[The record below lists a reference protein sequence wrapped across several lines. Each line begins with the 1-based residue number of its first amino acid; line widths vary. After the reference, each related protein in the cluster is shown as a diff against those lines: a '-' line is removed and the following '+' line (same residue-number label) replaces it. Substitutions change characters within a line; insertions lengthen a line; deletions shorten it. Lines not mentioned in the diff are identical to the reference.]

1 MLSVHVLNL
10 VHCDMHSTSKLPQ
23 LMKIIKILIICSS
36 LKVRNTLLFERRS
49 ILLSYH
55 LPVHKIIYVYTWSDY
70 FMFSLLLLGEMGHQY
85 INIDKRTITNV
96 FMFQKIY
103 KFSNIEQKYVCKMGG
118 GGHMNKKWKTL
129 MTYNCQLHI

>member
-23 LMKIIKILIICSS
+23 LMKIIKIPIICSS

-103 KFSNIEQKYVCKMGG
+103 KFSNIE
-118 GGHMNKKWKTL
+118 
-129 MTYNCQLHI
+129 